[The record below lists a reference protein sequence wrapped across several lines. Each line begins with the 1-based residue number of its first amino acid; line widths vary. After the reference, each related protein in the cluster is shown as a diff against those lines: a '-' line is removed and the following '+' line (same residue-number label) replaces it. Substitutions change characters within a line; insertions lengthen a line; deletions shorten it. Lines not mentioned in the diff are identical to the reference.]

1 MSVRP
6 LIALLLLSPLAGACA
21 GSTQVLG
28 PTVGCS
34 SLIPSGWTEP
44 VPSAVLPPAD
54 AVETDWQVFGIEQ
67 TGQLA
72 RANGRTADVVEIV
85 TSCEAR
91 DAAAV
96 RRVER
101 PWWAKLWPG

>member
-1 MSVRP
+1 MP
-6 LIALLLLSPLAGACA
+6 P
-21 GSTQVLG
+21 
-28 PTVGCS
+28 CS

-44 VPSAVLPPAD
+44 VPSAALPPGD

-72 RANGRTADVVEIV
+72 RANGRTSDVVEIV
-85 TSCEAR
+85 TACEAR

-96 RRVER
+96 RRIGR

>member
-1 MSVRP
+1 M
-6 LIALLLLSPLAGACA
+6 
-21 GSTQVLG
+21 
-28 PTVGCS
+28 
-34 SLIPSGWTEP
+34 IPSGWIEP
-44 VPSAVLPPAD
+44 VPSAALPPAD

-96 RRVER
+96 RRIER
-101 PWWAKLWPG
+101 PWWRRLLPG

>member
-1 MSVRP
+1 M
-6 LIALLLLSPLAGACA
+6 
-21 GSTQVLG
+21 
-28 PTVGCS
+28 
-34 SLIPSGWTEP
+34 IPSGWTKP
-44 VPSAVLPPAD
+44 VPSAALPSAD

-91 DAAAV
+91 DAATA
-96 RRVER
+96 RLIER
-101 PWWAKLWPG
+101 PWWRFSGG

>member
-1 MSVRP
+1 M
-6 LIALLLLSPLAGACA
+6 
-21 GSTQVLG
+21 LG

-44 VPSAVLPPAD
+44 VPSAALPPAD

-91 DAAAV
+91 DTAAV
-96 RRVER
+96 RRIER